1 MSDINN
7 DNMSTL
13 SIQYL
18 PLTHIETDP
27 HQPRREME
35 APDEMNEA
43 RTLAG
48 LADSIRQYGLL
59 QPIRV
64 RAIGE
69 QRYRIISG
77 ERRFTA
83 ATMAGLMTVPAI
95 IANTTDDVLLEQLIE
110 NVQRKAMTP
119 LELGDAIQQLIQ
131 TGLSSKAI
139 AGRLGLNPMQVTMLS
154 QLQTVSPL
162 IREALEE
169 RLIVS
174 PRAAYDLNKLP
185 VSIQTALINQAR
197 IKQQVIG
204 QLDVKAARNSLS
216 KPLPPYAPPM
226 MAKTEVAALM
236 TILNQSI
243 ENEQY
248 DATQDRQHILGV
260 VGTHTEQTDEQTST
274 RDHHEVFGTTVTGE
288 ERTNSVSTSASQ
300 TLSNHDPAD
309 LKTMGDVDAD
319 RKGNNLV
326 DNPAQHPEVVHETRE
341 QPLIVRVPHFTL
353 QAHELAR
360 VAQLLGESPPES
372 LTDPGGWLVALL
384 KRKAREY

>member
-1 MSDINN
+1 MSDIHN
-7 DNMSTL
+7 DNMTTL

-18 PLTHIETDP
+18 PLTQIEPDP

-83 ATMAGLMTVPAI
+83 ATMAGLMTVPVI
-95 IANTTDDVLLEQLIE
+95 IADTTDDVLLEQLIE

-139 AGRLGLNPMQVTMLS
+139 AGHLGLNPMQVTMLS

-185 VSIQTALINQAR
+185 VSIQTALINQALT
-197 IKQQVIG
+197 KQQVIG
-204 QLDVKAARNSLS
+204 QLDVKAARKSLS
-216 KPLPPYAPPM
+216 KPLPPYAPPL

-236 TILNQSI
+236 IILNQSI
-243 ENEQY
+243 ENENY
-248 DATQDRQHILGV
+248 DASHDRQHILEV
-260 VGTHTEQTDEQTST
+260 AGTHTKQTDEQPST
-274 RDHHEVFGTTVTGE
+274 RDHHEAIGTAN
-288 ERTNSVSTSASQ
+288 RQLLTNSASQ
-300 TLSNHDPAD
+300 ALSNNDPANSN
-309 LKTMGDVDAD
+309 TMSQADAD
-319 RKGNNLV
+319 STENRSVENSAGIN
-326 DNPAQHPEVVHETRE
+326 EVANETRE
-341 QPLIVRVPHFTL
+341 HPVLVRVPHFTL
-353 QAHELAR
+353 QAQELAR
-360 VAQLLGESPPES
+360 LANLLGELPPES